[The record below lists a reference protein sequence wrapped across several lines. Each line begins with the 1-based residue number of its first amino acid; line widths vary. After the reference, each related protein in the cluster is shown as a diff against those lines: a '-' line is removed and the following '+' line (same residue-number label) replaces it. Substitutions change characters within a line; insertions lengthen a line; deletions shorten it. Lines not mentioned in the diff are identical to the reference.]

1 MNTHNM
7 FYGEIRRGDRNIIL
21 KGERIVKGDQES
33 SRYEHTTEGY
43 YSQSGQRHRP
53 PDSRRTRNG
62 NNRSSSNQVRHSQ
75 RPNARLPDRLDG
87 HQSDWHSD
95 RHSDHYSEREGGRYV
110 DSREIR

>member
-7 FYGEIRRGDRNIIL
+7 FYGEIRRGNRNIIL

-33 SRYEHTTEGY
+33 SRYEH
-43 YSQSGQRHRP
+43 SQSGQRHRP

-62 NNRSSSNQVRHSQ
+62 NNGSSSNQVRHSQ
-75 RPNARLPDRLDG
+75 RPDARLPDRLGG

-95 RHSDHYSEREGGRYV
+95 RHSDHYSKREGGRYV

>member
-43 YSQSGQRHRP
+43 DIQWAETS
-53 PDSRRTRNG
+53 T
-62 NNRSSSNQVRHSQ
+62 
-75 RPNARLPDRLDG
+75 A
-87 HQSDWHSD
+87 W
-95 RHSDHYSEREGGRYV
+95 
-110 DSREIR
+110 